1 MGLMRTRK
9 LDAGSWS
16 TASDFYDALLSAIGA
31 PDWHGRNINA
41 VVDSMVFGGINTL
54 QPQYAV
60 TVVNAA
66 QLSEPI
72 KTEVAL
78 LADAIQEA
86 RKDRYARTGEDVIV
100 SLQLA

>member
-1 MGLMRTRK
+1 MKTTK
-9 LDAGSWS
+9 LDASSWS

-41 VVDSMVFGGINTL
+41 VVDSMVFGGRNTL
-54 QPQYAV
+54 QPPYAV
-60 TVVNAA
+60 TVVNIA

-78 LADAIQEA
+78 SADAIQQA